1 MTPTMPM
8 TTDNIYK
15 FATLLGF
22 ALLAS
27 VVFLCLYLTEKY
39 GEIAFNDLVE
49 LQLLKSKDNPSK
61 EETIKINALEKKD
74 KALADNILSLLWG
87 AAILA
92 ILGIFFFLWGGICWL
107 RRVQPK
113 QNELLD
119 LQIVKTK
126 LEIMELEKNLQEKE

>member
-15 FATLLGF
+15 FATLLGL

-27 VVFLCLYLTEKY
+27 VVFLCLYLPEKY

-126 LEIMELEKNLQEKE
+126 LEIMELEKKLQEKE

>member
-1 MTPTMPM
+1 M
-8 TTDNIYK
+8 
-15 FATLLGF
+15 
-22 ALLAS
+22 
-27 VVFLCLYLTEKY
+27 
-39 GEIAFNDLVE
+39 
-49 LQLLKSKDNPSK
+49 KSKDNPSK

-74 KALADNILSLLWG
+74 KAMSDNILSLIWG

-126 LEIMELEKNLQEKE
+126 LEIMELEKKLQEKE